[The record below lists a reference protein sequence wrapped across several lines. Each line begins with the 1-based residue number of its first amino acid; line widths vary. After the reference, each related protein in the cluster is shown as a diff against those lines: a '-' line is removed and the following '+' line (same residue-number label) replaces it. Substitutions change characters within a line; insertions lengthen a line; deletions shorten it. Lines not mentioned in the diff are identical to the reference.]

1 MLTMRKKLL
10 SIVILSVLVP
20 STLVGC
26 GQASLTPS
34 TLTILSIVEGDVFVM
49 KASTEDWIEGE
60 VGMSLEDGDT
70 IKTGD
75 DSSTEITFFDGSTV
89 ELQPGT
95 EVEIISLDISADT
108 GSTTITLE
116 QTIGATISRVINII
130 DPASRYEVET
140 LSGAAAVRGSVL
152 VVCVTGNGTTWIA
165 NQKGN
170 IWTRA
175 QGTELQVPEKR
186 KCILE
191 PLRPPELMPPNRPPL
206 AKNDVTAT
214 DEHTPVTVTAPGV
227 LKNDS
232 DPDVYDLLLVTAVD
246 TSGTVGALTAWG
258 PRGFFI
264 YDPNGQF
271 EYLQPGESATDSF
284 TYTVSDASGDTATA
298 TVAITIIG
306 VS

>member
-1 MLTMRKKLL
+1 
-10 SIVILSVLVP
+10 VA

-26 GQASLTPS
+26 GGASSTPS
-34 TLTILSIVEGDVFVM
+34 TLTILSITEGDVFLM
-49 KASTEDWIEGE
+49 EAGADSWIEAQA
-60 VGMSLEDGDT
+60 GMSLEDGDI

-75 DSSTEITFFDGSTV
+75 DSSAEITFFDGSTV

-95 EVEIISLDISADT
+95 EVEVVSLDISADT

-140 LSGAAAVRGSVL
+140 LSGVAAVRGSIL

-175 QGTELQVPEKR
+175 QGVELQVPEKR
-186 KCILE
+186 KCMLK
-191 PLRPPELMPPNRPPL
+191 PLTPPELMPPNGPPL
-206 AKNDVTAT
+206 AKDDAVIT

-227 LKNDS
+227 LKNDF
-232 DPDVYDLLLVTAVD
+232 DPDIYDLLLVTAVD
-246 TSGTVGALTAWG
+246 TSGTVGAVIRWG
-258 PRGFFI
+258 PRGAFT

-271 EYLQPGESATDSF
+271 EYLQPGESVTDSF
-284 TYTVSDASGDTATA
+284 TYTVSDAVGDTDTATV
-298 TVAITIIG
+298 TITING